1 MFGKKKFFSG
11 REEKQIIHTI
21 KTAEQYTSG
30 EIRLFVEPE
39 CEDDPIEKAIAIFQH
54 LKLHEKGH
62 RNGVLIYLATEHRKF
77 AIIGDEGIH
86 AKVPDNFWEDIKN
99 KMAEFFRQGKIP
111 EGICEGIALIGEKL
125 KENFPVDPNDKDG
138 YTDKINYSK

>member
-11 REEKQIIHTI
+11 REEEQIINSI
-21 KTAEQYTSG
+21 KAAEQYTSG
-30 EIRLFVEPE
+30 EIRLFVEPT
-39 CEDDPIEKAIAIFQH
+39 CEGDPIEKAIAVFQH
-54 LKLHEKGH
+54 LKLNEKGH

-86 AKVPDNFWEDIKN
+86 TKVPDNFWEDIKN
-99 KMAEFFRQGKIP
+99 KMAEFFKQGKIS
-111 EGICEGIALIGEKL
+111 EGICEGVTLIGEKL
-125 KENFPVDPNDKDG
+125 KENFPVNQDDKDG

>member
-11 REEKQIIHTI
+11 KEEKQIIDSI
-21 KTAEQYTSG
+21 KAAEQFTSG

-39 CEDDPIEKAIAIFQH
+39 CEGDPLEKAIAVFQH

-86 AKVPDNFWEDIKN
+86 TKVADSFWEDIKN
-99 KMAEFFRQGKIP
+99 RMAVFFKKGEITD
-111 EGICEGIALIGEKL
+111 GICEGIKLIGEKL
-125 KENFPVDPNDKDG
+125 KENFPVDPSVKEG
-138 YTDKINYSK
+138 YTDKINYNK